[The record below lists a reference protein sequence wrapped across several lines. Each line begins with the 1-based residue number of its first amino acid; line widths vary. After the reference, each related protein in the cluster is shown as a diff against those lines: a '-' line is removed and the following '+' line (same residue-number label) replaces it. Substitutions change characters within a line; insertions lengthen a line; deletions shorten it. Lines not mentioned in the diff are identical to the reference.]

1 MSYSWELTLGLVMTT
16 KNLSTEKRETQ
27 VKEMSQEQRFP
38 NQEGSA
44 SECWMNQCCQSPTK
58 QQRSK

>member
-1 MSYSWELTLGLVMTT
+1 MSYSWELTLGLVMTN

-27 VKEMSQEQRFP
+27 VKEMSQEQRFL

-44 SECWMNQCCQSPTK
+44 SE
-58 QQRSK
+58 